1 MNPYLFLLLGLAL
14 AAPLLLR
21 RRDAAWG
28 WLAAGLAGIA
38 LLAPALALP
47 DGVPSPAASLGA
59 MTPWQGRLDPADG
72 NENLRDVTHQ
82 VQPWLLFLRG
92 EWREGRPPFWNPHQ
106 LAGTPF
112 WSNGQGAPLF
122 PLHLLFAALPVPL
135 GLLLLPWLRV
145 AVGGAGAFALA
156 RALGAGR
163 GAAALA
169 AVAFPLS
176 GMISGFL
183 LYPMGNALMLVPWA
197 FLAVERIAAGC
208 GGWRPLAV
216 VGGLGLLSGH
226 PETAVF
232 TALLA
237 GLYLLARG
245 ADGGRRAPAWGAFV
259 GGWAGGA
266 LLAAPQ
272 ILPLFLTLL
281 ESGKWLVHQVA
292 PPPAPGVVLA
302 LWSRFLLPDGLGDAA
317 AGSWWGPYNDIATAV
332 YVGGIPL
339 ALALAALPAAAR
351 DRRLRALA
359 LVGLLA
365 LAGAYHL
372 PGARQLLLGT
382 PVLGRAIHHYLKF
395 GVELVLVLFAVRGA
409 IEWVERPGRRL
420 ALASGALVLA
430 LGASWWAFAPEWE
443 QRGLVGEQLAWSA
456 ALLLSLALLL
466 AARRLRPEQRQR
478 LLPALA
484 ALAALDLAFAH
495 ARIAPG
501 LPVGDLYPRTGATAF
516 LEGREGRL
524 AGVGAA
530 LHPNA
535 AMVYGLRDL
544 RGDDPVKLWR
554 YDLVYGE
561 LAGGADPVYHRPV
574 QDWSSPWLDRLGVR
588 WVVAA
593 PGEEARR
600 PDWWLAYDGEDARVW
615 ERPAPLPIARW
626 EDGSAA
632 VAEVNEP
639 GRWAFHAD
647 APERPRRL
655 VVAESWDRGWRARID
670 ARPVRPEREEGL
682 LLALE
687 VPAGARRVELVYRP
701 HGLAG
706 GLALGLAGLLALAL
720 PSLPGI
726 AARIRSV
733 RASAKGAGPP
743 GSADAPASA
752 RPGE

>member
-1 MNPYLFLLLGLAL
+1 MNPHLFLLLGLAL
-14 AAPLLLR
+14 SAPLLLR
-21 RRDAAWG
+21 RREAAWG
-28 WLAAGLAGIA
+28 WLAAGLAGLA

-145 AVGGAGAFALA
+145 AIGGSGAFVLA
-156 RALGAGR
+156 RAMGAGR

-176 GMISGFL
+176 GMVSGFL

-197 FLAVERIAAGC
+197 FVAVERIAAGR

-216 VGGLGLLSGH
+216 VGSLGLLSGH

-237 GLYLLARG
+237 AIFLLLRG
-245 ADGGRRAPAWGAFV
+245 VDEGRRWPAWGRFL
-259 GGWAGGA
+259 GGWTGGA

-281 ESGKWLVHQVA
+281 ESGKWLVRQTA

-302 LWSRFLLPDGLGDAA
+302 LWSRFVLPDGLGDAA
-317 AGSWWGPYNDIATAV
+317 AGSWWGPYNDVATAV
-332 YVGGIPL
+332 YVGGIPF
-339 ALALAALPAAAR
+339 ALALAALPAAVR

-372 PGARQLLLGT
+372 PGARQLLLAA

-395 GVELVLVLFAVRGA
+395 GVELVLVLLAARGA
-409 IEWVERPGRRL
+409 TEWVERPGRRL
-420 ALASGALVLA
+420 AVASGALVLG
-430 LGASWWAFAPEWE
+430 LGAAWWAFATEWAG
-443 QRGLVGEQLAWSA
+443 RGLVREQLAWSA
-456 ALLLSLALLL
+456 ALLLSLSLLL
-466 AARRLRPEQRQR
+466 AARALRPEQRRR

-484 ALAALDLAFAH
+484 VLAALDLAFAH
-495 ARIAPG
+495 ARSAPG
-501 LPVGDLYPRTGATAF
+501 LPAGDLYPRTGATAF
-516 LEGREGRL
+516 LEGREGRV
-524 AGVGAA
+524 AGVDAA

-561 LAGGADPVYHRPV
+561 LAGAPDPVYHRPV
-574 QDWSSPWLDRLGVR
+574 QDWSSRWLDILAVR

-593 PGEEARR
+593 PDEGPRM
-600 PDWWLAYDGEDARVW
+600 PDWRLAYEGGDARVW
-615 ERPAPLPIARW
+615 ERPAPLPLTRW
-626 EDGSAA
+626 EDGSLA
-632 VAEVNEP
+632 VVEVSQP
-639 GRWAFHAD
+639 GRWTFD
-647 APERPRRL
+647 TGAPERPRRL
-655 VVAESWDRGWRARID
+655 VVAETWDRGWRARID
-670 ARPVRPEREEGL
+670 GRPAHLEREHDL
-682 LLALE
+682 LLAVE

-701 HGLAG
+701 RGLAG
-706 GLALGLAGLLALAL
+706 GLALGLAGLLALAA

-726 AARIRSV
+726 AARIRRV
-733 RASAKGAGPP
+733 RASAMGAAPA
-743 GSADAPASA
+743 GSAAAPTAI
-752 RPGE
+752 RPEE

>member
-1 MNPYLFLLLGLAL
+1 MNPLALLLLLLAL
-14 AAPLLLR
+14 GAPLLLR
-21 RRDAAWG
+21 ERDVAWG
-28 WLAAGLAGIA
+28 WLAAGLAGMA

-59 MTPWQGRLDPADG
+59 MAPWQGALDPAAG
-72 NENLRDVTHQ
+72 NANLRDVTHQ
-82 VQPWLLFLRG
+82 VQPWLLYLRG
-92 EWREGRPPFWNPHQ
+92 EWLAGRPPYWNPHQ
-106 LAGTPF
+106 FCGIPF
-112 WSNGQGAPLF
+112 WSNGSSAPLF
-122 PLHLLFAALPVPL
+122 PLHLLFSVLPLPL

-145 AVGGAGAFALA
+145 AIGGSGAFLLA

-169 AVAFPLS
+169 AIAFPLS
-176 GMISGFL
+176 GMVSGFL

-197 FLAVERIAAGC
+197 FLAVERIAAGR

-216 VGGLGLLSGH
+216 VGGLGLLAGH

-237 GLYLLARG
+237 GVYLLARG
-245 ADGGRRAPAWGAFV
+245 VDSGRPGPAWGAYL

-272 ILPLFLTLL
+272 ILPLFLNLL
-281 ESGKWLVHQVA
+281 ESGKWLAHPSA
-292 PPPAPGVVLA
+292 PAPAPGVVLA
-302 LWSRFLLPDGLGDAA
+302 LWSRLLLPDGLGDAA
-317 AGSWWGPYNDIATAV
+317 VESWWGPYNDIATAI

-359 LVGLLA
+359 LVGVVA

-372 PGARQLLLGT
+372 PGARQLLLVT
-382 PVLGRAIHHYLKF
+382 PVVGRAIHHYLKF
-395 GVELVLVLFAVRGA
+395 GLELALVLLAVRGA
-409 IEWVERPGRRL
+409 MEWVERPGRRL
-420 ALASGALVLA
+420 AISAGALALA
-430 LGASWWAFAPEWE
+430 LGLSWWALGAEWVR
-443 QRGLVGEQLAWSA
+443 RGLAGEQLAWSA

-466 AARRLRPEQRQR
+466 AARWLRAEQRRR
-478 LLPALA
+478 LLPVLA

-495 ARIAPG
+495 ARTAPG
-501 LPVGDLYPRTGATAF
+501 LAAGDLYPPTGATAF
-516 LEGREGRL
+516 LAGREGRV
-524 AGVGAA
+524 AGVDAA

-535 AMVYGLRDL
+535 AMVYGLHDI

-574 QDWSSPWLDRLGVR
+574 RDWSSPWLDRLGVR

-593 PGEEARR
+593 PGEAPRM
-600 PDWWLAYDGEDARVW
+600 PDWRLAYDGPDARVW
-615 ERPAPLPIARW
+615 ERPEPLPIARW
-626 EDGSAA
+626 EDGSEA
-632 VAEVNEP
+632 VARVRAP
-639 GRWAFHAD
+639 GRWSFD
-647 APERPRRL
+647 AGSPARARRL

-670 ARPVRPEREEGL
+670 GRPAPLGREHDL

-687 VPAGARRVELVYRP
+687 VPAGARRVDLTYRP
-701 HGLAG
+701 RGLAG
-706 GLALGLAGLLALAL
+706 GGALGLAGLLAVAF

-726 AARIRSV
+726 AARIRTV
-733 RASAKGAGPP
+733 RASAKGARPA
-743 GSADAPASA
+743 GSAGAPKSA
-752 RPGE
+752 GAGR